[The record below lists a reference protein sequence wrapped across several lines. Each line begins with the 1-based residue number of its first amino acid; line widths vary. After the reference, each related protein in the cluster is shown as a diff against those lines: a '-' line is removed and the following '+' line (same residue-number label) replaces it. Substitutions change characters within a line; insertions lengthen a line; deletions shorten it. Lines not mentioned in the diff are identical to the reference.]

1 MGSRK
6 KWTFL
11 PLHFQLTA
19 PTKLKILELLDI
31 NTGRDHCLAQ
41 SGSIP
46 LPHSRPAPVKS
57 EFVRRCGAGAGK
69 KLVTFTETMAS
80 RPPMPSD
87 VAFPISGHGRSSHA
101 FGTRQPVRAQQ
112 APKLERRPKWA
123 RSHHRR
129 CEQWHNTAHWQGGVL
144 HNTSN
149 TSMSRALKLIMLCMK
164 GRHACAAPETRAAQ
178 GVMHTAGAH
187 KLHTAAQTTSIHIS
201 FASSIFSCNDSE
213 VVVEPSLQSRY
224 EEILDRFSLG
234 KNLRARARART
245 QTHGAKPTLRAEP
258 SRAGFFV
265 VVRRGRLCW
274 GL

>member
-1 MGSRK
+1 MG
-6 KWTFL
+6 
-11 PLHFQLTA
+11 
-19 PTKLKILELLDI
+19 
-31 NTGRDHCLAQ
+31 AQ
-41 SGSIP
+41 
-46 LPHSRPAPVKS
+46 
-57 EFVRRCGAGAGK
+57 
-69 KLVTFTETMAS
+69 
-80 RPPMPSD
+80 PPSK
-87 VAFPISGHGRSSHA
+87 
-101 FGTRQPVRAQQ
+101 VRAVAQ
-112 APKLERRPKWA
+112 
-123 RSHHRR
+123 
-129 CEQWHNTAHWQGGVL
+129 HWQGGVL

-245 QTHGAKPTLRAEP
+245 QTHGAKPSRAEP
-258 SRAGFFV
+258 SRAEPVSLSSCGVVDFV
-265 VVRRGRLCW
+265 GDFEAELEKEAEAQRRMRMRRQRQRQSSG
-274 GL
+274 

>member
-6 KWTFL
+6 NGLFL

-112 APKLERRPKWA
+112 APKRKSGAPPEMGAQPPSKVRA
-123 RSHHRR
+123 VA
-129 CEQWHNTAHWQGGVL
+129 QHWQGGVL

-245 QTHGAKPTLRAEP
+245 QTHGAKPSRAEP
-258 SRAGFFV
+258 SRVGFFV